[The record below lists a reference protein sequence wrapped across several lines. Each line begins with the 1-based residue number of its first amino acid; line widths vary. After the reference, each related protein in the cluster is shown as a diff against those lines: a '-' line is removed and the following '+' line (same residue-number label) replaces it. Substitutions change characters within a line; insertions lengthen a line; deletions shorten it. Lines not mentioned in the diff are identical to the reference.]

1 MVTDTT
7 TDAQLRRTIQKTIEN
22 EMPLQLLKRIVY
34 EVRCEEM
41 GIRPDGWKLYPDKT
55 DTIDPILLSDF
66 YHYVLSFYGENGI
79 YNMGATLDMVMEST
93 KKYINSSDEFCG
105 DSFDREHVRDILID
119 TYQLKFPN

>member
-79 YNMGATLDMVMEST
+79 YNMGATLDMVMEAT

-105 DSFDREHVRDILID
+105 DSFDREHVRDIMID
-119 TYQLKFPN
+119 TYQLQFPN

>member
-1 MVTDTT
+1 MVTDTA
-7 TDAQLRRTIQKTIEN
+7 TDAQLRRTIQKKIEN

-55 DTIDPILLSDF
+55 DTIDPILMSDF

-79 YNMGATLDMVMEST
+79 YNMGATLDMVMEAT

-105 DSFDREHVRDILID
+105 DSFDREAVRDILID
-119 TYQLKFPN
+119 TYQLKFPV